1 MSSPSRT
8 VSNLSGAVSNL
19 SGSARRR
26 LRAGLRAV
34 RSQRQISRLLLNAGP
49 VRRYRRRPAL
59 LGEES
64 ARVWGELRARGIARS
79 SVIELLG
86 NERPYRR
93 LQDQAAELRSRDDL
107 VRDPAKPFLT
117 ELFGSSPEIS
127 PTDPLLELAL
137 HPQVR
142 GVAEAYAAME
152 LRVTDVN
159 VWVNTPVDGA
169 PTQSQRWHRD
179 LPEDDDIVKCFVY
192 LSDVPEGAGPL
203 HYVAGTNTRQG
214 RKAKLPAEFDG
225 IGYRLSDDDVA
236 RHFGAEQVVSGQG
249 RAGTL
254 VFADTR
260 GIHRGG
266 FARDQERVVGQ
277 ITYASRACSRP
288 ANLRAAA
295 GADRRAL
302 RDVRLAGCAK

>member
-8 VSNLSGAVSNL
+8 VNTVSR
-19 SGSARRR
+19 SARRR
-26 LRAGLRAV
+26 LRAALRAV
-34 RSQRQISRLLLNAGP
+34 RSQRQVSRLLINAGP
-49 VRRYRRRPAL
+49 VRRYRRRPAV
-59 LGEES
+59 LGAES
-64 ARVWGELRARGIARS
+64 TRVSQELRSRGIARS
-79 SVIELLG
+79 TVTELLG
-86 NERPYRR
+86 DERLYRR
-93 LQDQAAELRSRDDL
+93 LQHQAATLRSRDDL

-117 ELFGSSPEIS
+117 ELFGSSPEVS
-127 PTDPLLELAL
+127 PDDPLLALAL
-137 HPQVR
+137 DPQVR

-159 VWVNTPVDGA
+159 VWVNTPVGGA

-236 RHFGAEQVVSGQG
+236 RHFGPEQVVSGQG
-249 RAGTL
+249 GAGTL

-295 GADRRAL
+295 GADRLAMG
-302 RDVRLAGCAK
+302 DVRLAG